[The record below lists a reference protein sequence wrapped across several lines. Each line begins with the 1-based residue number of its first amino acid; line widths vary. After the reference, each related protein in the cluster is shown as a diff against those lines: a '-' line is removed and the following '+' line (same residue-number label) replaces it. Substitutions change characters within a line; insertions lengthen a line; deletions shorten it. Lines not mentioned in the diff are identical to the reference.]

1 MTEILKILWS
11 RPVVFIEMT
20 ALSVLANTFV
30 LVTPIFV
37 ILVLNRYVSSG
48 VDGTLITLSVGAL
61 LAVCFEFLFRRLR
74 YQFADRLTA
83 GQFIEQDKSIH
94 RTLARANY
102 LPILTSNR
110 TTLRSYFGMAET
122 YRNVYSPQNLSL
134 FLDVPFSLVFV
145 LAIYILSPP
154 LAVVVAIT
162 IGCAFLIVFL
172 SQFSLRRAI
181 EDDRKI
187 RNVRGQL
194 IDTAIT
200 APSTIRAFDTTSS
213 QGKEWNRAAEV
224 RQGITSYIANRK
236 DRIQGLVR
244 SLTSVLTIAVVG
256 LGATLVTDGKL
267 EIGALI
273 GANILAARALLPI
286 IALSQQI
293 ENWAQAKTARAS
305 LVALAKIPLV
315 ATDGTGIR
323 KPALNIECR
332 ELSFTYPHSH
342 TPILDRLGFSIDAG
356 ETLCVYGGNG
366 AGKSTLAK
374 VLCNLLR
381 PSAGTVLVDGI
392 NLEQISPVWWFNNI
406 VYLPQEPSFINGS
419 IRSNFLS
426 FNPDLKANEIHTLL
440 DRVGLLALVDENP
453 EGLDQIIQGD
463 GRRFSVGVR
472 RRLALARALSRDG
485 AVAILD
491 EPTEGMDPEG
501 SAAVYKVLNE
511 LVEKNRTLVVFSHD
525 RTIVRGAHKFLD
537 LGGASN

>member
-1 MTEILKILWS
+1 MAEILRILLS
-11 RPVVFIEMT
+11 KPVVFLEMV
-20 ALSVLANTFV
+20 ALSVLANIFV

-48 VDGTLITLSVGAL
+48 VDGTLISLSLGAL

-83 GQFIEQDKSIH
+83 SRFVEQDKAIH
-94 RTLARANY
+94 RTVARANY

-110 TTLRSYFGMAET
+110 STLRSYFGMAET
-122 YRNVYSPQNLSL
+122 YRSVFSPQNLCL
-134 FLDVPFSLVFV
+134 CLDVPFSLIFIV
-145 LAIYILSPP
+145 AIYILSPL
-154 LAVVVAIT
+154 LALVVAVT
-162 IGCAFLIVFL
+162 IGCAFLIVYL

-187 RNVRGQL
+187 RNMRGQL

-200 APSTIRAFDTTSS
+200 SPSTIRAFDTTGS
-213 QGKEWNRAAEV
+213 QGKEWNSAAEV
-224 RQGITSYIANRK
+224 WQGITSYVANRK
-236 DRIQGLVR
+236 DRIQALVR

-267 EIGALI
+267 QIGALI

-293 ENWAQAKTARAS
+293 ENWARARTAKAS
-305 LVALAKIPLV
+305 LAALAKIPLV
-315 ATDGTGIR
+315 AADGTGIKKR
-323 KPALNIECR
+323 ALGLECR

-342 TPILDRLGFSIDAG
+342 APVLDRLDFSVDAG

-374 VLCNLLR
+374 VLCNLLH
-381 PSAGTVLVDGI
+381 PTTGTILVDGI
-392 NLEQISPVWWFNNI
+392 NLEQVSPVWWFNNI
-406 VYLPQEPSFINGS
+406 IYLPQEPTFINGS

-426 FNPDLKANEIHTLL
+426 FNPELKANDIHSLL
-440 DRVGLLALVDENP
+440 DRVGLLPLVDENP
-453 EGLDQIIQGD
+453 EGLDQSIQGD
-463 GRRFSVGVR
+463 GRRFSLGVR

-511 LVEKNRTLVVFSHD
+511 LVEMNRTLVVFSHD

-537 LGGASN
+537 LGGVAN